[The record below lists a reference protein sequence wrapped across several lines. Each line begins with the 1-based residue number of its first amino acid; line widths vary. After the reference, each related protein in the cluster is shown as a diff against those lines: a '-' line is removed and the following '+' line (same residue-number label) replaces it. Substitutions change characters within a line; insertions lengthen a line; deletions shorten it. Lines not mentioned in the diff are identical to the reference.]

1 MKKFI
6 LMAAV
11 LTVSVVA
18 SAKTWR
24 INPNAA
30 AKPDFTSLK
39 AACDAKKVVK
49 GDTLY
54 CEPGLYTNEDENYIT
69 KNCLTILGPG
79 FGFKGAFG
87 STSTIAEAH
96 FPAIMHVKADTLN
109 IIGLKVKNMFIDG
122 DYYGVR
128 MDLVIERN
136 YIGRL
141 YHNPNYLKRI
151 TLRNNFFSAYFADRV
166 GDSPVNFQALEL
178 QNLDIQNNIILSGY
192 YGITANAGSSTSALI
207 AHNTIVGDCD
217 RNGYPAIRADYSV
230 IRDNIVINKNANKG
244 ASILLDFNSLSTCN
258 VHNNVFSLDPDL
270 VDASILEQYGTDNYF
285 VKATLANTFTCTKID
300 NAEETYYQL
309 NENSVAK
316 NKAYQGEDCG
326 AFAGSW
332 PFIIYG
338 RPQGL
343 PYIYDVKAPA
353 TPTDDQLTITFKVKA
368 NNE

>member
-69 KNCLTILGPG
+69 KNCLTILGSG
-79 FGFKGAFG
+79 FNFKGAFG

-96 FPAIMHVKADTLN
+96 FPAVLHVKADTIN
-109 IIGLKVKNMFIDG
+109 IIGLKIRYLDMDG
-122 DYYGVR
+122 DYNGVR
-128 MDLVIERN
+128 TDIVIERN
-136 YIGRL
+136 YIGRI
-141 YHNPNYLKRI
+141 YHYPRNLRRI
-151 TLRNNFFSAYFADRV
+151 TIRDNFVSIYFADES
-166 GDSPVNFQALEL
+166 GNSAINLAGSEL
-178 QNLDIQNNIILSGY
+178 QNIDIQNNIILSIY
-192 YGITANAGSSTSALI
+192 HGIIVNAGNNTSALI
-207 AHNTIVGDCD
+207 AHNTIICNMYD
-217 RNGYPAIRADYSV
+217 NYSAV
-230 IRDNIVINKNANKG
+230 IAYHSVVRDNIIINRYADRG
-244 ASILLDFNSLSTCN
+244 SVSLLDFNAISTCN

-270 VDASILEQYGTDNYF
+270 VDASILAQYGTDNYF
-285 VKATLANTFTCTKID
+285 AKATLANTFTCTKID

-309 NENSVAK
+309 KEGSVAK

>member
-96 FPAIMHVKADTLN
+96 FPADERQGPAPAAGGNAGKAPHRTVD
-109 IIGLKVKNMFIDG
+109 
-122 DYYGVR
+122 
-128 MDLVIERN
+128 
-136 YIGRL
+136 
-141 YHNPNYLKRI
+141 
-151 TLRNNFFSAYFADRV
+151 V
-166 GDSPVNFQALEL
+166 GD
-178 QNLDIQNNIILSGY
+178 
-192 YGITANAGSSTSALI
+192 
-207 AHNTIVGDCD
+207 
-217 RNGYPAIRADYSV
+217 
-230 IRDNIVINKNANKG
+230 
-244 ASILLDFNSLSTCN
+244 
-258 VHNNVFSLDPDL
+258 
-270 VDASILEQYGTDNYF
+270 
-285 VKATLANTFTCTKID
+285 
-300 NAEETYYQL
+300 
-309 NENSVAK
+309 
-316 NKAYQGEDCG
+316 
-326 AFAGSW
+326 
-332 PFIIYG
+332 
-338 RPQGL
+338 
-343 PYIYDVKAPA
+343 
-353 TPTDDQLTITFKVKA
+353 
-368 NNE
+368 

>member
-1 MKKFI
+1 MKKYI

-96 FPAIMHVKADTLN
+96 FPAIMHVKADTIN

-128 MDLVIERN
+128 MDLVFERN

-141 YHNPNYLKRI
+141 YHNPRYMRRI
-151 TLRNNFFSAYFADRV
+151 TVRNNFFSASFH
-166 GDSPVNFQALEL
+166 DSGNSPIDLSGSEL
-178 QNLDIQNNIILSGY
+178 QNIDIQNNIIASLY
-192 YGITANAGSSTSALI
+192 YGVTVNAGSNTSALI
-207 AHNTIVGDCD
+207 AHNTIICD
-217 RNGYPAIRADYSV
+217 MYSNYSAISADYSV
-230 IRDNIVINKNANKG
+230 IRDNIVINKNPDRG
-244 ASILLDFNSLSTCN
+244 SSVLIEFNRISTCN

-270 VDASILEQYGTDNYF
+270 VDASILSQYGTDNYF
-285 VKATLANTFTCTKID
+285 AKATLANTFTCTKID

-309 NENSVAK
+309 KEGSVAK